1 MIPLTLLPGRTDA
14 TPIGRDRLELLT
26 ALIDAP
32 AFDPLFRDTLIF
44 IPPHHPVYAWQCAVD
59 GCMRIRRVS
68 HNLCGTHCLEWEQAE
83 RAGQT
88 KRAFMDAA
96 TALPA
101 ARGVDYGRCLICP
114 DRPAVSPTT
123 RLCQQHQTRW
133 QYGAAADVDR
143 GQFEHWARAQHP
155 LPSYGL
161 CTARCPF
168 LACTSLSLCIQ
179 HLSRYNLDDVREQP
193 DRRTNAGASRTAS
206 HLPLS
211 TVTRTHSMPG
221 ALTPSRSRSQ
231 DWSTCTASPVA
242 AGRDPVGLHAHAQC
256 AQHSEWTTNGIRN
269 TIKHCWRGSFTSLM
283 DLHDGSYAGLTRKQ
297 MDSEVRTIIWEI
309 INGLRCVYYS
319 PSDTKDAGFLETDHF
334 GRRFKNA
341 RSHFN
346 ITAVPQRWLRD
357 LLWDHFAEWLRS
369 PQCPRTRGP
378 FDQMRRAAVEL
389 GVFLETDAPAAGH
402 DPTVLRR
409 EHAERFVADQR
420 HRARHGLPSLGM
432 VLVDGRSP
440 TVTDLTCQF
449 VFNGA
454 RKLLYSAITA
464 GHAERCGIDTGFLTV
479 IPFGGAGLKQRSR
492 NPFSDDVARA
502 LMDETNLRR
511 LEELDLNDRGL
522 RDIWE
527 TIVAT
532 GRRCSEVVQLR
543 LDCIGRYRGLA
554 MLWHDQTK
562 VGNYNEGI
570 RIPEPV
576 YQRLDA
582 RRTKTLQLFEKR
594 YGRIPAAAER
604 PGLALF
610 PSRIRN
616 PNGRQPISYGH
627 FNERFRTWIAGLDL
641 GGAYVAH
648 QARHTLAA
656 NLLRAGAT
664 LTHIR
669 RYLGQLS
676 ERMAEHYVKITNS
689 DLEDVLNTV
698 WVAGPGAS
706 NPGELLSG
714 DTTPMGRETAL
725 ALALGLSRRCT
736 PADGGFCTYQPVGDG
751 GSCPWKLDC
760 ENCDNFVLSGADLLY
775 WRRKAEQWR
784 SITENAPDDATADYL
799 HTVFEPT
806 AKAIKGLEQGPGR
819 PRRPRRS
826 PHPRPAAPPGLLP
839 PHLEHRFP
847 RPRPCRTAGPR
858 RHRAAMSTPR
868 TDAAVR
874 ARRQATQEML
884 QRLQTALAAMA
895 RDDTPVTVAAVAR
908 TARVSRTF
916 LYQNQQAR
924 ALVEQATRRG
934 RSQPGIPHSRSRT
947 QPRLEGA
954 RPQRRRGTRPDPARN
969 PHSAHPYR
977 RTPRQDPRPRTRSPR
992 RLTAAHRQ
1000 REHQPEAASTTAHP
1014 GQPAPPRASGQRPP
1028 EQPLPGQTRRRS

>member
-1 MIPLTLLPGRTDA
+1 MGDTAVIPLTLLPGRTD
-14 TPIGRDRLELLT
+14 TTRIGRDRLELLT
-26 ALIDAP
+26 ALIEAP
-32 AFDPLFRDTLIF
+32 AFDPLFRDALIF
-44 IPPHHPVYAWQCAVD
+44 IPPDHPVYAWQCAVD

-68 HNLCGTHCLEWEQAE
+68 HNLCNTHNLEWERAE
-83 RAGQT
+83 RTGQT
-88 KRAFMDAA
+88 KRAFMKAA
-96 TALPA
+96 TPLPP

-123 RLCQQHQTRW
+123 RLCQQHHTRW
-133 QYGAAADVDR
+133 QYGAAAGMDR
-143 GQFEHWARAQHP
+143 AQFEHWARAQHP

-168 LACTSLSLCIQ
+168 LACTSLGLCIQ
-179 HLSRYNLDDVREQP
+179 HLSRYNLDDR
-193 DRRTNAGASRTAS
+193 
-206 HLPLS
+206 
-211 TVTRTHSMPG
+211 PG
-221 ALTPSRSRSQ
+221 AARSPNQRGRLTNGQPLPVVYGDEEAFRA
-231 DWSTCTASPVA
+231 WCATAEPVTQPGLVNLHGLPA
-242 AGRDPVGLHAHAQC
+242 LLRAEIQWGLHAHAQS

-283 DLHDGSYAGLTRKQ
+283 DLHDGGYAGLTRKQ
-297 MDSEVRTIIWEI
+297 MDSEVRKIIWEI

-341 RSHFN
+341 QSNFD
-346 ITAVPQRWLRD
+346 ITAVSQRWLRD
-357 LLWDHFAEWLRS
+357 LLWDHLAEWLRS

-378 FDQMRRAAVEL
+378 FEQMRRAAVEL
-389 GVFLETDAPAAGH
+389 GVFLETDAPDAGH

-440 TVTDLTCQF
+440 TVTDLSCQF

-464 GHAERCGIDTGFLTV
+464 GHAERLGIDTGFLTA
-479 IPFGGAGLKQRSR
+479 IPFGGTGLKQRSR

-532 GRRCSEVVQLR
+532 GRRCSEVVGLR
-543 LDCIGRYRGLA
+543 LDCLGRYRGLA

-576 YQRLDA
+576 YQCLDA
-582 RRTKTLQLFEKR
+582 RRAKTLQLFEKR
-594 YGRIPAAAER
+594 YGRIPTGAER

-616 PNGRQPISYGH
+616 PNGRQPISYGP
-627 FNERFRTWIAGLDL
+627 FNQRFKTWIDDLDL

-648 QARHTLAA
+648 QARHTLAT

-698 WVAGPGAS
+698 WVAGPGAPH
-706 NPGELLSG
+706 PGKLLSG
-714 DTTPMGRETAL
+714 DTTPMDRETAL
-725 ALALGLSRRCT
+725 ALALDLSRRST
-736 PADGGFCTYQPVGDG
+736 PADGGFCTYQPVVDG

-784 SITENAPDDATADYL
+784 SIAENAPDDATADYL

-806 AKAIKGLEQGPGR
+806 AQAIKGLEQ
-819 PRRPRRS
+819 
-826 PHPRPAAPPGLLP
+826 
-839 PHLEHRFP
+839 
-847 RPRPCRTAGPR
+847 
-858 RHRAAMSTPR
+858 
-868 TDAAVR
+868 
-874 ARRQATQEML
+874 
-884 QRLQTALAAMA
+884 ALAALGILDEALTLDLRRPQDYFHRTWSTAFRA
-895 RDDTPVTVAAVAR
+895 RDLAA
-908 TARVSRTF
+908 
-916 LYQNQQAR
+916 LQAPDD
-924 ALVEQATRRG
+924 AT
-934 RSQPGIPHSRSRT
+934 
-947 QPRLEGA
+947 
-954 RPQRRRGTRPDPARN
+954 
-969 PHSAHPYR
+969 
-977 RTPRQDPRPRTRSPR
+977 
-992 RLTAAHRQ
+992 
-1000 REHQPEAASTTAHP
+1000 
-1014 GQPAPPRASGQRPP
+1014 GQP
-1028 EQPLPGQTRRRS
+1028 

>member
-1 MIPLTLLPGRTDA
+1 MIPLTLLPGRTD
-14 TPIGRDRLELLT
+14 TTRIGRDRLELLT
-26 ALIDAP
+26 ALIEAP

-44 IPPHHPVYAWQCAVD
+44 IPPQHPVFAWQCGVD
-59 GCMRIRRVS
+59 GCERIRRVS
-68 HNLCGTHCLEWEQAE
+68 HNLCGSHYLEWEQAE

-88 KRAFMDAA
+88 KRTFMHAA
-96 TALPA
+96 TPLPA
-101 ARGVDYGRCLICP
+101 ARGVDYGRCRICP

-123 RLCQQHQTRW
+123 QLCHQHQKRW
-133 QYGAAADVDR
+133 QYGSAARVDR
-143 GQFEHWARAQHP
+143 NHLGQWALAQRA
-155 LPSYGL
+155 LPGYGL
-161 CTARCPF
+161 CRAHCPF
-168 LACTSLSLCIQ
+168 LACGSVGLCIQ
-179 HLSRYNLDDVREQP
+179 HQARYQTDQRPGGARSERIHGRIK
-193 DRRTNAGASRTAS
+193 DRRP
-206 HLPLS
+206 LP
-211 TVTRTHSMPG
+211 VTYDDESAFHAWCATTGPVSQPG
-221 ALTPSRSRSQ
+221 LVNLHGLPPLLRAEIQ
-231 DWSTCTASPVA
+231 W
-242 AGRDPVGLHAHAQC
+242 GLHTHAQS
-256 AQHSEWTTNGIRN
+256 AQHSEWTTNGVRN
-269 TIKHCWRGSFTSLM
+269 LVRHGWRGGITSLM
-283 DLHDGSYAGLTRKQ
+283 DLHDEGYKDLTRKQ
-297 MDSEVRTIIWEI
+297 MDSEVRKIIWEMV
-309 INGLRCVYYS
+309 NGLRCVYYS

-341 RSHFN
+341 QSHFD
-346 ITAVPQRWLRD
+346 ITTVPQRWLRD
-357 LLWDHFAEWLRS
+357 LLWDHLAEWLRS

-378 FDQMRRAAVEL
+378 FDQMRRATVEL
-389 GVFLETDAPAAGH
+389 GVFLQADAPEAGH

-440 TVTDLTCQF
+440 TVTDLSCQF
-449 VFNGA
+449 VFNQA
-454 RKLLYSAITA
+454 RKLLYSAISA
-464 GHAERCGIDTGFLTV
+464 GHAERLGIDTGFLTA
-479 IPFGGAGLKQRSR
+479 IPFGGTGLKQRSR

-532 GRRCSEVVQLR
+532 GRRCSEVVGLR

-570 RIPEPV
+570 RIPEPI

-604 PGLALF
+604 PSLALF

-627 FNERFRTWIAGLDL
+627 FNERFRTWIASLDL

-648 QARHTLAA
+648 QARHTLAT

-698 WVAGPGAS
+698 WVAGPGAP

-714 DTTPMGRETAL
+714 DTTPLDRETAL
-725 ALALGLSRRCT
+725 ALALDLSRRST
-736 PADGGFCTYQPVGDG
+736 PADGGFCTYQPVVDG

-784 SITENAPDDATADYL
+784 SIAENAPDDATADYL

-806 AKAIKGLEQGPGR
+806 AKAIKGLEQ
-819 PRRPRRS
+819 
-826 PHPRPAAPPGLLP
+826 
-839 PHLEHRFP
+839 
-847 RPRPCRTAGPR
+847 
-858 RHRAAMSTPR
+858 
-868 TDAAVR
+868 
-874 ARRQATQEML
+874 
-884 QRLQTALAAMA
+884 ALAALGILDEALTLDLRRPQDYFHRTWSTAFRA
-895 RDDTPVTVAAVAR
+895 RDLATLQAADPD
-908 TARVSRTF
+908 
-916 LYQNQQAR
+916 
-924 ALVEQATRRG
+924 AT
-934 RSQPGIPHSRSRT
+934 
-947 QPRLEGA
+947 
-954 RPQRRRGTRPDPARN
+954 
-969 PHSAHPYR
+969 
-977 RTPRQDPRPRTRSPR
+977 
-992 RLTAAHRQ
+992 
-1000 REHQPEAASTTAHP
+1000 
-1014 GQPAPPRASGQRPP
+1014 
-1028 EQPLPGQTRRRS
+1028 EQP